1 MQLTTSQIAY
11 FIVVFISVSLWEYVM
26 FQRNTT
32 PYPYREGFAIF
43 SLLQWLGVF
52 LGMIGI
58 FGFGWG
64 IGVAVL
70 CMLFLQYICHF
81 TLGPLWNKLAQSNY
95 LLPTA
100 AFSITVWV
108 VVAFGIYH
116 FV

>member
-1 MQLTTSQIAY
+1 MLLITSQIA
-11 FIVVFISVSLWEYVM
+11 FLIIVFISVSLWEYVT

-58 FGFGWG
+58 FGFSWG
-64 IGVAVL
+64 IGIAVF
-70 CMLFLQYICHF
+70 CMVSLQYICHF
-81 TLGPLWNKLAQSNY
+81 TLGPLWNKLAQNNY

-100 AFSITVWV
+100 VFAITVWV